1 MALNKVTQGQEFIPV
16 ASTWNAFVDAANY
29 VSNNMVN
36 TGSDAKRTLNQTG
49 IILVKNTTG
58 STIEPFSVVALKTVM
73 IEPKNDASKRTF
85 QYDMPFFEIEAYT
98 EDTSKKPVAIVQEP
112 IKKNATGKAMVLG
125 VTAAKVNIDNEEHY
139 SAVPDVKNK
148 FKLKSA
154 SDGDIKILWKPAQ
167 TGEQLCMLAIGVGGM
182 LSYKG
187 MFKLTLENN
196 SIKITNGADAESSN
210 AGFVMVN
217 GEYKDV
223 PVGTVSSSS
232 GYVVLKATVSGDSY
246 NTSYE
251 IKSDL
256 TADESTGYY
265 ALGYVKTST
274 GGGGIE
280 VFQYYHATPI
290 ILIVGNCKKE
300 NTQA

>member
-16 ASTWNAFVDAANY
+16 ASTWNAFVDAANF
-29 VSNNMVN
+29 VSNNVVN
-36 TGSDAKRTLNQTG
+36 TSSDAKRTLNQTG

-73 IEPKNDASKRTF
+73 IEPVNDASKRTF

-98 EDTSKKPVAIVQEP
+98 ENTTKKPVAIVQEP
-112 IKKNATGKAMVLG
+112 IKNNATGKAMVLG
-125 VTAAKVNIDNEEHY
+125 VTAAKVNVDNKEHY
-139 SAVPDVKNK
+139 SAIPDVKNK
-148 FKLKSA
+148 FKLTSS
-154 SDGDIKILWKPAQ
+154 SDGDIKILWKPEQ

-196 SIKITNGADAESSN
+196 TIKITNGANAKASN

-223 PVGTVSSSS
+223 PTGTVSSSS
-232 GYVVLKATVSGDSY
+232 GYVVLKATLSGDSY

-256 TADESTGYY
+256 SSSESSGYY

-274 GGGGIE
+274 GAGGVE
-280 VFQYYHATPI
+280 VFQYYHATPM
-290 ILIVGNCKKE
+290 ILIVGDCKKE
-300 NTQA
+300 DIQA